1 MRNRAL
7 ERACYCHASV
17 AAHSPRIDILGTEVT
32 ASADVQVF
40 SVFIVG
46 RLTGEVAL
54 GIVDHFY
61 PEVGARNILWDMTA
75 AKIELTE
82 TDLPVIARHA
92 AVLLD
97 PAPHRKTACVV
108 ASPEAC
114 VPLWRYVNAAF
125 VAGVPAEYSVFV
137 GINKARDWLAHS

>member
-1 MRNRAL
+1 
-7 ERACYCHASV
+7 
-17 AAHSPRIDILGTEVT
+17 
-32 ASADVQVF
+32 
-40 SVFIVG
+40 VFIAG
-46 RLTGEVAL
+46 RLTGDVAL

-61 PEVGARNILWDMTA
+61 PGVGARNIVWDMTA
-75 AKIELTE
+75 AKVELTE
-82 TDLPVIARHA
+82 ADLPVIARHA

-108 ASPEAC
+108 ASPESC

-137 GINKARDWLAHS
+137 GIEKARAWLTQA